1 MSAGRKTRKPP
12 RAGPKKK
19 AAERPEMRSMGRAKK
34 PVKQVVLPRRK
45 KRQVAEKPRRIVPAE
60 LVDLGRKK
68 VMEWVLQQYFKRG
81 KPVEYLAHEIGVTRP
96 GLSKVLRRKGDF
108 LFTTFLRTCFL
119 QTSGDAVLVIAAEGC
134 KIELRWVI
142 EQGND
147 RFVSERGNRR

>member
-1 MSAGRKTRKPP
+1 MSAGRKTRKPK

-19 AAERPEMRSMGRAKK
+19 VAVRPEKRSMGRAKK

-45 KRQVAEKPRRIVPAE
+45 KRRVAEKPRRIVPAE
-60 LVDLGRKK
+60 LVEQARKK

-81 KPVEYLAHEIGVTRP
+81 KPVGYLAHEIGVTRP

-119 QTSGDAVLVIAAEGC
+119 QTSGEVVLVIAAEGR

-142 EQGND
+142 DQGND
-147 RFVSERGNRR
+147 RFVSEGGKRR